1 MKAYFESMRK
11 GYLSRNSA
19 YQMVDYIDT
28 VLLPM
33 IDSGASKEEVLNVIL
48 KYLGELTLSVQPI
61 TANNIAEQSL
71 NFSTRLY
78 LRDYIDHLR
87 V

>member
-19 YQMVDYIDT
+19 YQMIDYIDST
-28 VLLPM
+28 LIPL
-33 IDSGASKEEVLNVIL
+33 IDSGASKEEVLQVIL
-48 KYLGELTLSVQPI
+48 KYLGELNLEVRPI
-61 TANNIAEQSL
+61 TASNIAEQSL